1 MNTTV
6 IPAKAG
12 TQSLH
17 DRSGEASQ
25 HRARLGPGLRRDD
38 DSVLAALLRVSAPPR
53 ESNSMLGC
61 ARTLGHLFTRGRGD
75 AEGGV
80 SSWV

>member
-1 MNTTV
+1 MNATV

-17 DRSGEASQ
+17 KPRGEASQ

-38 DSVLAALLRVSAPPR
+38 ERDLAALLRVSAPPR
-53 ESNSMLGC
+53 EHNSMLGC
-61 ARTLGHLFTRGRGD
+61 ARTQGNLSTRRRGD
-75 AEGGV
+75 AEGDRC
-80 SSWV
+80 

>member
-1 MNTTV
+1 MMNATV

-17 DRSGEASQ
+17 KPRGEASQ

-38 DSVLAALLRVSAPPR
+38 GGVFDRLLRVSAPPR
-53 ESNSMLGC
+53 EPNSMLGC
-61 ARTLGHLFTRGRGD
+61 ARTLGNLFTRRRGD
-75 AEGGV
+75 AEGDRC
-80 SSWV
+80 